1 MIKERAKKLGLD
13 APAAFWIT
21 DDVTLSMIT
30 GGCGP
35 GRFGDH
41 GWFDKVWGLSIKMAC
56 VVHDFEYSVGKTLE
70 AKKVADIRFLNNM
83 FKIVNSQS
91 LFDWLKVLRRYRAL
105 TYYNMVSE
113 FGGEAFE
120 GATIV

>member
-1 MIKERAKKLGLD
+1 MIRERARKLGLD

-21 DDVTLSMIT
+21 DDDTLSMIT

-41 GWFDKVWGLSIKMAC
+41 GWFDTVWGLSIKWAC
-56 VVHDFEYSVGKTLE
+56 IIHDFEYSTGKTAGE
-70 AKKVADIRFLNNM
+70 KRVADIRFLNNM
-83 FKIVNSQS
+83 LKIVNTQS
-91 LFDWLKVLRRYRAL
+91 RFEWLKVLRRYRAL

-113 FGGEAFE
+113 LGGGAFE
-120 GATIV
+120 EATIV